1 MAISEYLAGLRERVG
16 HDLVLL
22 PAVAVLIWDGEG
34 RLLMVREA
42 QTNLWQTVGGAIDP
56 DESPRDAALR
66 ETAEEV
72 GVDIEIDAVRAVTGG
87 PQFRLAYPNGDL
99 VSYVSIVYD
108 AHIVSG
114 TPQPDGEETLAA
126 VWLNRAELETV
137 ALTDVAVAL
146 LSDPDVAVLSP
157 R

>member
-1 MAISEYLAGLRERVG
+1 VAISKYLSGLRERVG

-22 PAVAVLIWDGEG
+22 PAVAVLIWDSDG

-56 DESPRDAALR
+56 DESPRDAAVR
-66 ETAEEV
+66 EAAEEV
-72 GVDIEIDAVRAVTGG
+72 GVRVEIDAVRAVTGG
-87 PQFRLAYPNGDL
+87 PQYRLKYPNGDL
-99 VSYVSIVYD
+99 VSYVSIVFD
-108 AHIVSG
+108 AHVVDG
-114 TPQPDGEETLAA
+114 TPRPDGEETLAV
-126 VWLNRAELETV
+126 VWLNRAELATV
-137 ALTDVAVAL
+137 ALTEFTVAL

>member
-1 MAISEYLAGLRERVG
+1 M
-16 HDLVLL
+16 
-22 PAVAVLIWDGEG
+22 LIWDGEG

-87 PQFRLAYPNGDL
+87 RSFGSR
-99 VSYVSIVYD
+99 
-108 AHIVSG
+108 
-114 TPQPDGEETLAA
+114 
-126 VWLNRAELETV
+126 NRTGI
-137 ALTDVAVAL
+137 
-146 LSDPDVAVLSP
+146 S
-157 R
+157 